1 MPNLLDAARTL
12 MDEIE
17 ELAQWETRLT
27 GDLIRTQDRR
37 RDLTRS
43 LIGVVGALP
52 LGDRRNL
59 RVRIARLEM
68 APPRKTKRASIMSA
82 AVAAVHDYLAEAEDL
97 VEVAKLQKHL
107 EAKLVA
113 ARSNCAH
120 TILARK
126 CRQGMVERVTR
137 GTYRVNPHHPEIA
150 NRRFGEVRD
159 KYLDSMMEPE

>member
-1 MPNLLDAARTL
+1 MTTLLDAANAL
-12 MDEIE
+12 MTEIE
-17 ELAQWETRLT
+17 DLAKWETEIT
-27 GDLIRTQDRR
+27 GDLLRTQDRR
-37 RDLTRS
+37 RELTRS

-68 APPRKTKRASIMSA
+68 AAPRKTKRASIMSA

-97 VEVAKLQKHL
+97 VEVAELQRYL
-107 EAKLVA
+107 ESKLVA
-113 ARSNCAH
+113 ARSNSAH
-120 TILARK
+120 TILSRK

-159 KYLDSMMEPE
+159 KYLDSMMEPM